1 MTIFIRPFLTKH
13 KKQTNMKNPI
23 AILLAFLALT
33 NFSQCLAQIVAG
45 RGIEIRVQGVPPE
58 EKGRIDGGYSV
69 SSSGTVRMP
78 LIDNEVSVA
87 GMSTN
92 AAAAKLEAIYK
103 NAGIYTT
110 PTFQISA
117 SGADAVRQDMVTVSG
132 FVRSPGPKPYT
143 PGLTLYQAVAAAGGQ
158 NEFGNLKKVL
168 LMRGRTSRIY
178 DLNNLQDRSIILQA
192 DDTIEVPEKSF
203 NPFNQ

>member
-1 MTIFIRPFLTKH
+1 MKH
-13 KKQTNMKNPI
+13 RI
-23 AILLAFLALT
+23 AILLAFLAIAG
-33 NFSQCLAQIVAG
+33 FGQCFAQIVAG
-45 RGIEIRVQGVPPE
+45 RGIEIRIQGVPPE
-58 EKGRIDGGYSV
+58 EKGRIDGGYAV

-78 LIDNEVSVA
+78 LIGANGSSAEISLA
-87 GMSTN
+87 GLSTN
-92 AAAAKLEAIYK
+92 AAAAKLEALYK
-103 NAGIYTT
+103 NAGIYSS

-117 SGADAVRQDMVTVSG
+117 TGADAVRQDMVTVSG
-132 FVRSPGPKPYT
+132 FVRAPGPKQYT

-168 LMRGRTSRIY
+168 LMRGKTSRVY

-192 DDTIEVPEKSF
+192 DDTIEVPEKSL